1 MKKKGKLKFIF
12 AFIMFLSGLSIAA
25 YPFISNMIA
34 RKNASVAIQDYNEA
48 VESMDQEK
56 LDAAKEA
63 ARKYNEQLS
72 SAVGR
77 DANGENEETGISY
90 VDMIDVGESMG
101 YITIPK
107 IDVNLPIYEGTND
120 DILAKGVGHMPQS
133 SYPLG
138 GESTH
143 SVLTGHRG
151 LPDAVLFTDLDELE
165 PGDCFYLHIL
175 DEVLAYKV
183 DQLKVVEPNETSDLD
198 IIEGED
204 YCTLVTCTPYSVNT
218 HRLLVRGIR
227 TEYTGEEEDSKV
239 QYQELQTGT
248 VVKRLV
254 DVWPWLAAAGIG
266 VIGVE
271 AALMAVLLKRKKKRE
286 KDD

>member
-1 MKKKGKLKFIF
+1 MKRAGKIKLVF
-12 AFIMFLSGLSIAA
+12 AVIMFLSGLGIAS

-34 RKNASVAIQDYNEA
+34 QRNASVAIQDYNKT

-72 SAVGR
+72 SAIVR
-77 DANGENEETGISY
+77 DANGENVQEGISY

-107 IDVNLPIYEGTND
+107 IDVNLPIYEGTD
-120 DILAKGVGHMPQS
+120 ADVLAKGVGHMSQS

-138 GESTH
+138 GSSTH

-165 PGDCFYLHIL
+165 QGDCFYLHIL
-175 DEVLAYKV
+175 DEILAYEV
-183 DQLKVVEPNETSDLD
+183 DQIKVVEPNETGDLE

-218 HRLLVRGIR
+218 HRLLVRGVR

-239 QYQELQTGT
+239 RYQELQTGT

-254 DVWPWLAAAGIG
+254 DVWPWLAAAAVG
-266 VIGVE
+266 VIGGE
-271 AALMAVLLKRKKKRE
+271 AILMIALLRRRKRRE

>member
-1 MKKKGKLKFIF
+1 MKKKGKIKLIF
-12 AFIMFLSGLSIAA
+12 AVIMFLSGLGIAS

-34 RKNASVAIQDYNEA
+34 KKNASVAIQDYNKNI
-48 VESMDQEK
+48 ESMDKEK

-63 ARKYNEQLS
+63 AKKYNEQLS
-72 SAVGR
+72 SAVVR
-77 DANGENEETGISY
+77 DANGENEEQGISY

-120 DILAKGVGHMPQS
+120 DVLAKGVGHMPQS

-183 DQLKVVEPNETSDLD
+183 DQIKVVEPNETGDLD
-198 IIEGED
+198 IIKGED

-227 TEYTGEEEDSKV
+227 TEYTGEEENSKV
-239 QYQELQTGT
+239 QYQALQTGT

-266 VIGVE
+266 VLGGE
-271 AALMAVLLKRKKKRE
+271 AVLLVVLLKRKKKRE

>member
-1 MKKKGKLKFIF
+1 MKKTGKIKLIF
-12 AFIMFLSGLSIAA
+12 AVIMFVSGVGIAS

-34 RKNASVAIQDYNEA
+34 KKNASVAIQEYNDT

-56 LDAAKEA
+56 LDAVKEA
-63 ARKYNEQLS
+63 AKKYNEQLS
-72 SAVGR
+72 SAVVR
-77 DANGENEETGISY
+77 DANGENEEEGISY
-90 VDMIDVGESMG
+90 VDMIDVGESLG
-101 YITIPK
+101 YVTIPK

-165 PGDCFYLHIL
+165 QGDCFYLHIL

-183 DQLKVVEPNETSDLD
+183 DQIKVVEPNETGDLD

-227 TEYTGEEEDSKV
+227 TEYTGEEENSKI
-239 QYQELQTGT
+239 QYQELRTGT

-266 VIGVE
+266 IVGGE
-271 AALMAVLLKRKKKRE
+271 AVLMVVLVKRKKKRE
-286 KDD
+286 EDD